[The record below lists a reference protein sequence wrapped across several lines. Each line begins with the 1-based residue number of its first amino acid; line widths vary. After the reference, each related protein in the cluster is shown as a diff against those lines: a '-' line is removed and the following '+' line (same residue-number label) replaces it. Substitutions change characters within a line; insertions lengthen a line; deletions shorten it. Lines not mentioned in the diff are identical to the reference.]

1 MLKVVEVARKAVKT
15 GDFNILKSNLEVLN
29 EFLNDP
35 NHKNSLHADDIIEI
49 NATINKISSMIN
61 KEKNRRMEISAASK
75 SYDDAK
81 EKIDKLNELFDF
93 YSDDLNEPGAKEYT
107 YSNSPSLL
115 KDFLEAA
122 QKDLGLANPPTSLAE
137 VEAERAKLEKLI
149 DEAAFKINK
158 LNGVYDEKVTTQDL
172 ARATEIEKEKDDIKN
187 KEKQRDHL
195 KKELQGKVSP
205 DEYQKY
211 TGKGKISEINSKIS
225 ALEKIPV
232 KKITEQD
239 KQLLDLL
246 KQLKTLSTIK
256 QLDKDKEAE
265 LKSIYSKYGVD
276 SLENLQS
283 VLSNEEVENTPEQEN
298 DSKFLTSNMLDR
310 IDNSSVTA
318 KEGIRVIKKLSTN
331 LVGKNLEEATINLRQ
346 EGYMPCVG
354 KESVIYARPV
364 FKRPILGRFGKPK
377 LKGME
382 LVEESIESLTKSPE
396 EMYSKALKDLQMR
409 SKLLENGPQITD
421 TDISNMKK
429 AFSQLIKDSRYD
441 EAIKRIISAQVTMT
455 RADLA
460 NFVGPHLGTYDALG
474 KCSTVNFPGGE
485 ENYKAPHIPVKT
497 KFFGLLRV
505 PQQPDPNAPNDA
517 VIPTQENTQYLRRNV
532 DTTKPVVRSKR
543 ALRDR
548 THYKDVE
555 KTDDHDER

>member
-49 NATINKISSMIN
+49 NATINKIRSMIN

-137 VEAERAKLEKLI
+137 VEAERAKLEKII

-158 LNGVYDEKVTTQDL
+158 LNGVYDEKVATQDL
-172 ARATEIEKEKDDIKN
+172 ARATEIEKEKNDIK
-187 KEKQRDHL
+187 QRNNL
-195 KKELQGKVSP
+195 VKKLEGMVSQ

-211 TGKGKISEINSKIS
+211 TDGKSKKNISEIDSKIS
-225 ALEKIPV
+225 ALEKKPV
-232 KKITEQD
+232 KKRTEQD

-246 KQLKTLSTIK
+246 KQLKTLPTQK
-256 QLDKDKEAE
+256 RLANAKEAE
-265 LKSIYSKYGVD
+265 LKSIYSKYGVSSIED
-276 SLENLQS
+276 LNT
-283 VLSNEEVENTPEQEN
+283 VLSNKEIENTPEQEN

-517 VIPTQENTQYLRRNV
+517 VIPTQENTQYLRNV
-532 DTTKPVVRSKR
+532 NTAKPVVSRH